1 MSSAGSTPATGEAA
15 SVSTDDVLWW
25 RRAPEHWL
33 NAIPLGNGRL
43 GAKVHGRAVT
53 ERIAL
58 NLDTLWSGCP
68 QQHRPADGPGI
79 VDELRRLL
87 FAGEA
92 RAEADRVARTL
103 EGPDVEAFQ
112 PAGDLEITDLSMP
125 EGGVVVDYRTE
136 LDMSAG
142 VATTHYSHAGAAL
155 RRRIYTSHPDDCLVA
170 RIDALEGEL
179 HLGIRLTSPHPTTTT
194 TSTSPLTIQ
203 GYAPAWVDGAAC
215 LFRETSSPAARY
227 GEDGGV
233 GFVLGLE
240 VEADGG
246 EVVVE
251 EDRLVVRGTRGMTI
265 RLAGETTF
273 EDWRSPAPRDLE
285 HARRRVAEI
294 LAAASARPEPELAQ
308 RHVADH
314 RALYERVELR
324 LDSDVSRDAVPIDE
338 RIALVRDGGSDP
350 GLFADLFSFGRYLL
364 IGSSRPGTQP
374 ANLQGIW
381 NESITPPWFADWT
394 TNINI
399 QMNYWVAEVGA
410 LPECAEPLIDLVE
423 DLAEAGRTTAREVF
437 GFDGWCVNHNVD
449 IWRTSWPVGEGLNT
463 PKASLTPTCGIWM
476 LAHLIEHDRFS
487 PDETFA
493 RDRLLPLVEGAVLFA
508 LDLLVPH
515 PETGQLVT
523 APSTSPENEFVDGDD
538 VVASVDY
545 GSTFDLWLV
554 RDLLTSYLDLGE
566 RLRVPLSRAED
577 ARRALSLLP
586 PIPIG
591 SDGRIQEWAT
601 PWREDE
607 PGHRHL
613 SHLYGLYPGDGI
625 DLIETPELAAAARQ
639 TLDVKVRHGHPV
651 NGWPHAWAVA
661 LRARLGQAEIS
672 DALLENLVRTD
683 KIGPGLLYVSSRGI
697 FQIDA
702 NLGLSGAIAEML
714 LQSHRGTIRVLPALP
729 RAWER
734 GRVRGLRARG
744 GVSVA
749 ARWSPETI
757 DIEMCADHDGV
768 YPVLLPGADQPEM
781 LDLRAGT
788 RWTRRVVRR
797 RPTKRASRRL
807 TSH

>member
-1 MSSAGSTPATGEAA
+1 MTAAGSSPAPGGVAPA
-15 SVSTDDVLWW
+15 TDDVLWW
-25 RRAPEHWL
+25 RRAPDDWL

-43 GAKVHGRAVT
+43 GAKVHGRAAT

-58 NLDTLWSGCP
+58 NLDTLWSGRP
-68 QQHRPADGPGI
+68 QRHQVADGPRI
-79 VDELRRLL
+79 VEELRRLL

-92 RAEADRVARTL
+92 RAEADRLARTL

-112 PAGDLEITDLSMP
+112 PAGDLEITDLSVTEP
-125 EGGVVVDYRTE
+125 TAVADYRTE

-142 VATTHYSHAGAAL
+142 VATTRYTHAGTTV
-155 RRRIYTSHPDDCLVA
+155 RRRVYTSHPDDCLVA
-170 RIDALEGEL
+170 RIEALEGEL
-179 HLGIRLTSPHPTTTT
+179 HLGIRLTSPHPTTTVSRT
-194 TSTSPLTIQ
+194 PLTIQ

-215 LFRETSSPAARY
+215 LFRETSGPPSRY
-227 GEDGGV
+227 GDDGGV

-240 VEADGG
+240 IETDGG
-246 EVVVE
+246 ALLVE
-251 EDRLVVRGTRGMTI
+251 EDRLVVRGARGATI
-265 RLAGETTF
+265 RLTGETTF
-273 EDWRSPAPRDLE
+273 EDWRSPAPRGLE
-285 HARRRVAEI
+285 PARRRVAEI
-294 LAAASARPEPELAQ
+294 LSAARARPERELAQ

-314 RALYERVELR
+314 RALYDRVELR
-324 LDSDVSRDAVPIDE
+324 LDSEISRDEVAIDE
-338 RIALVRDGGSDP
+338 RVALVRDGGSDP
-350 GLFADLFSFGRYLL
+350 ALFADLFSFGRYLL
-364 IGSSRPGTQP
+364 IASSRPGTQP

-394 TNINI
+394 TNINT

-463 PKASLTPTCGIWM
+463 PKASLTPTCGIWL
-476 LAHLIEHDRFS
+476 LAHVAEHDRFS

-493 RDRLLPLVEGAVLFA
+493 RERLLPLVEGAVRFA

-515 PETGQLVT
+515 PQTGQLVT
-523 APSTSPENEFVDGDD
+523 SPSTSPENQFFDGDG

-545 GSTFDLWLV
+545 GSTFDLWLI
-554 RDLLTSYLDLGE
+554 RDLLTTYLDLGD
-566 RLRVPLSRAED
+566 RLQVTLSRGDD

-586 PIPIG
+586 QIPVG
-591 SDGRIQEWAT
+591 PDGRIQEWAT
-601 PWREDE
+601 PWREEE

-639 TLDVKVRHGHPV
+639 TLDVKVEHGHPV

-661 LRARLGQAEIS
+661 LRARLAEAES
-672 DALLENLVRTD
+672 SSALLENLVRTD

-729 RAWER
+729 RAWQR
-734 GRVRGLRARG
+734 GSVRGLRARG
-744 GVSVA
+744 GVSVS
-749 ARWSPETI
+749 ARWSPESV
-757 DIEMCADHDGV
+757 DIEMRAERDGV
-768 YPVLLPGADQPEM
+768 HRVLLPGTDRAEQIE
-781 LDLRAGT
+781 LRAGSP
-788 RWTRRVVRR
+788 WTRRLVR
-797 RPTKRASRRL
+797 
-807 TSH
+807 